1 MKTITIHNCILVA
14 LMIFSSAEVRAQYP
28 AGSWVRQVAPPANRQ
43 QQQGQYSTN
52 QQPYGANRQGAYNKT
67 QQQSGYSHDEYY
79 QIMRQSTYQS
89 LDQSKYPKNSGVT
102 HVAPQKSL
110 GIDLEGNLNYDSH
123 GNVYSRHDGASNT
136 KPANKP
142 DKSRFNKD
150 INREIHKKRTA
161 LNNPTGENIRAEKSA
176 RRSNQQNYGIK

>member
-14 LMIFSSAEVRAQYP
+14 LMIFSSAEIRAQYP

-43 QQQGQYSTN
+43 QQRRQYSTN
-52 QQPYGANRQGAYNKT
+52 QQPYGANRQGAYNT
-67 QQQSGYSHDEYY
+67 QRQSGYSDDGYN
-79 QIMRQSTYQS
+79 QTMRQATFQS

-102 HVAPQKSL
+102 HVAPQKSI
-110 GIDLEGNLNYDSH
+110 GIDLEGNLNYDSY
-123 GNVYSRHDGASNT
+123 GNVYSRHDRASNT

-150 INREIHKKRTA
+150 IKRETHKVGTA
-161 LNNPTGENIRAEKSA
+161 QNNPTGVNIRAARSA
-176 RRSNQQNYGIK
+176 KRSNQQNYGIK